1 MASPLAA
8 SPSSPTL
15 DAPALTGVPAAFDHP
30 NDRAEFRR
38 AAHLSGVELYRAHII
53 RHAFEPHTHEAYGL
67 GAIESGVERFRYRG
81 ADHLAPSGSVVL
93 MNPDELHT
101 GRAETVGGWRYR
113 MAYIDPD
120 VVARVSGESGW
131 WFNAAVGHD
140 AASAQRVTALLDCLW
155 QAHEPL
161 AFDSALYTL
170 VYEFRRHARVPN
182 NAPTEG
188 APRFAPVIDYLRAN
202 LSRRLTLDELAAVAG
217 LSPFHFLR
225 RFQSHYHA
233 TPQQMLMALRLFEA
247 KRLLADGI
255 APAQVALAAGLTDQ
269 AHLTRSF
276 SRRYGVT
283 PARYQKQVRR

>member
-1 MASPLAA
+1 MCSLHAP
-8 SPSSPTL
+8 SPTPG
-15 DAPALTGVPAAFDHP
+15 APVLTGVPAAFDHP
-30 NDRAEFRR
+30 NDRAEFRH
-38 AAHLSGVELYRAHII
+38 AAHQPGVELYRAHII

-101 GRAETVGGWRYR
+101 GRAETEGGWRYR
-113 MAYIDPD
+113 MVYIDAD
-120 VVARVSGESGW
+120 VVARVTGEAGW
-131 WFNAAVGHD
+131 WFDTAVGHD
-140 AASAQRVTALLDCLW
+140 AASAQRVTLLLDTLW

-170 VYEFRRHARVPN
+170 LNEFRRHARVPRD
-182 NAPTEG
+182 AQPEG
-188 APRFAPVIDYLRAN
+188 APRFAPIIDYLRAN
-202 LSRRLTLDELAAVAG
+202 LSRRLTLDDLAAVAG

-247 KRLLADGI
+247 KRLLAAGI
-255 APAQVALAAGLTDQ
+255 EPAHVALAAGLTDQ
-269 AHLTRSF
+269 AHLTRAF

-283 PARYQKQVRR
+283 PARYQKQVRA